1 MLRKQQLKSLLGA
14 VTTSNTT
21 RLLEDLFY
29 MYNYKSQ
36 LTGYVIIWGC
46 DQEPK
51 ACGAQSLIGT

>member
-36 LTGYVIIWGC
+36 LTGYVII
-46 DQEPK
+46 
-51 ACGAQSLIGT
+51 